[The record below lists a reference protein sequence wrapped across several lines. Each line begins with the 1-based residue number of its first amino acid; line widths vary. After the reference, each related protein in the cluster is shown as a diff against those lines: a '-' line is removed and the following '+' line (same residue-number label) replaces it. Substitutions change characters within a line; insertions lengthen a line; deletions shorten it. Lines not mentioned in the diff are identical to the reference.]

1 MVVDDNDVGE
11 AVPASNKALDGRS
24 TALASEA
31 RHDGSDAV
39 VQWIH
44 QLCTMYIRRIL
55 VRLLCNQQ
63 CGREIID
70 GDGLLVH
77 VFAHRIELANDSASG
92 HVEGL
97 SATILL
103 LHFIEDEL
111 EAFVADVVDG
121 VAVEVSEKVIVHLV
135 SEAIPLV
142 SLVDAAKHIEGLLYI
157 DFFEQITKMVAHL
170 RLGVEFFHKH
180 HTVRYILHHPAHH
193 FFELPVWARHPP
205 HRVTKLID

>member
-1 MVVDDNDVGE
+1 MIVDDNDVGE

-121 VAVEVSEKVIVHLV
+121 VAVGVVQQGNGNLFVKVV
-135 SEAIPLV
+135 PLV
-142 SLVDAAKHIEGLLYI
+142 AVVLPARPLLLPLFLSVAAAAL
-157 DFFEQITKMVAHL
+157 
-170 RLGVEFFHKH
+170 
-180 HTVRYILHHPAHH
+180 PAI
-193 FFELPVWARHPP
+193 R
-205 HRVTKLID
+205 